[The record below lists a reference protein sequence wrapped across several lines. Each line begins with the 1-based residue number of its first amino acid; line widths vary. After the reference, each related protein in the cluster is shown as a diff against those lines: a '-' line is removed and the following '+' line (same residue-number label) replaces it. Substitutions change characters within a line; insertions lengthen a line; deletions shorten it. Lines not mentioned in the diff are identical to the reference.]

1 MSDISRTVR
10 TCKDCGFCSNE
21 FYVLFFMNQ
30 PSVKGKLNQVVS
42 SKQKSASTD
51 VLIDNLLVLV
61 IGGRDDKYIYI

>member
-1 MSDISRTVR
+1 M
-10 TCKDCGFCSNE
+10 CC
-21 FYVLFFMNQ
+21 FFMNQ

-61 IGGRDDKYIYI
+61 IGGRDDKYIYITL

>member
-1 MSDISRTVR
+1 M
-10 TCKDCGFCSNE
+10 N
-21 FYVLFFMNQ
+21 FMCFLINQ

-61 IGGRDDKYIYI
+61 IGGRDDIYIYNLLEDN